1 MVERF
6 STMGIQLLCT
16 LVIARFLTP
25 DQFGLVSMIS
35 IFMAL
40 SMVIID
46 SGFAQALIRDQNV
59 SQIDYSSVFYFN
71 ILMGLMIYFVAY
83 LVAPYIADFYSE
95 PLLIPLVRVT
105 FISMVCLSLSV
116 VQQARLFKEVNFKT
130 ISKISLIA
138 AILSGIAGVYAAYVM
153 RNVWALIVQSV
164 FYSIVKVSLLWYYS
178 KWRPSWL
185 YSWKAIQK
193 YLKFSLNL
201 LGTNIIASIT
211 DNLPNL
217 LIGKFYNAGDL
228 AYYSIPEKIQRSVA
242 GTLSF
247 SIHRVSYPIM
257 ASFQN
262 DNVRLSNYCHK
273 VIGMA
278 FFVIAP
284 LMLILGVLARPFIL
298 VILSQEWL
306 TSAVYLQYLAV
317 FGALYCFGD
326 INLDILLV
334 KGNSKRVLYIEIIRK
349 IVFVFSIIIGLL
361 ISMSGFL
368 LLLIIYQ
375 LFNAIFVSYFAE
387 KEIGG
392 NLYILLK
399 SISPTLLCLFPAAIV
414 GYFITCLQIDP
425 HFIFYIGII
434 CILGTYSACAKITNN
449 KYWNFCY
456 LFLKKFAI

>member
-1 MVERF
+1 MIERF
-6 STMGIQLLCT
+6 STMGIQLICT

-71 ILMGLMIYFVAY
+71 ILIGIVIYCLAF
-83 LVAPYIADFYSE
+83 LFAPLIAKFYNE
-95 PLLIPLVRVT
+95 PLLVPLVRVT
-105 FISMVCLSLSV
+105 FISMLCLSLSV
-116 VQQARLFKEVNFKT
+116 VQQARLFKDVNFKT

-138 AILSGIAGVYAAYVM
+138 AILSGVAGIFAAYTM

-164 FYSIVKVSLLWYYS
+164 SFSFIKLCLLWYVS
-178 KWRPSWL
+178 KWHPSL
-185 YSWKAIQK
+185 IYSWISIKK
-193 YLKFSLNL
+193 YLGFSINL

-217 LIGKFYNAGDL
+217 LIGKFYNASDL
-228 AYYSIPEKIQRSVA
+228 AYYSIPEKIERSVA
-242 GTLSF
+242 GTLSL

-257 ASFQN
+257 SSFQN
-262 DNVRLSNYCHK
+262 DNARLLSYCHK
-273 VIGMA
+273 VVGMA

-284 LMLILGVLARPFIL
+284 LMLILGILAKPFIL
-298 VILSQEWL
+298 TILSPEWL

-317 FGALYCFGD
+317 FGALFCFGD

-334 KGNSKRVLYIEIIRK
+334 KGNSRRVLYIEVIRK
-349 IVFVFSIIIGLL
+349 IVFVSAVVIGLL
-361 ISMSGFL
+361 SSMTIFL
-368 LLLIIYQ
+368 LLLIAYQ
-375 LFNAIFVSYFAE
+375 LFNAIFVSYYAE

-392 NLYILLK
+392 NLYLLLMSINPILLCICP
-399 SISPTLLCLFPAAIV
+399 SAIV
-414 GYFITCLQIDP
+414 GYLISLLNFNPIIVLCL
-425 HFIFYIGII
+425 GII
-434 CILGTYSACAKITNN
+434 TILIIYIITAKVTNN
-449 KYWNFCY
+449 QYLNFC
-456 LFLKKFAI
+456 LSFVKRLPI